1 MNPDPS
7 SRQASK
13 GRDQRANPLAVFGVV
28 LIILFSIL
36 LGVFGPSV
44 SDYRRGQ
51 FVAGQPVADLLQGI
65 SVLYSRTLTVMAR
78 KVRRSSSRPE
88 PVFDDVLEQSV
99 RNRFGSVDPPF
110 LPRPPG
116 FEIVAVDDK
125 VDLAALR
132 MSDESPEPGLS
143 AFYLPEESAP
153 DAVEGVVLLVQSL
166 SENPQ
171 VIYLRDEF
179 GTPRMVEEGA
189 IYRDLLDGIGA
200 ELNLTFWFMDGFFYV
215 LAASD
220 AERLDDYL
228 DALDLSP
235 AIEEP
240 ISSV

>member
-1 MNPDPS
+1 MNPEPS

-13 GRDQRANPLAVFGVV
+13 KRDQRANPLAVFGVV
-28 LIILFSIL
+28 LILLFSIL
-36 LGVFGPSV
+36 LGVFGPRI

-51 FVAGQPVADLLQGI
+51 FVSGQPVADLLQGI
-65 SVLYSRTLTVMAR
+65 PSVYSRTLQKMVR
-78 KVRRSSSRPE
+78 NVRRSTSRPA
-88 PVFDDVLEQSV
+88 PVSDDVLERLV
-99 RNRFGSVDPPF
+99 RDRFGSVDPPL
-110 LPRPPG
+110 LPRSSA

-132 MSDESPEPGLS
+132 KSDESPKSGFS
-143 AFYLPEESAP
+143 VFYLPGESAP
-153 DAVEGVVLLVQSL
+153 GVGDGVVLLVQSL
-166 SENPQ
+166 AENPQ

-189 IYRDLLDGIGA
+189 IYRDLVEGNGA
-200 ELNLTFWFMDGFFYV
+200 QLSLTFWFMDGFFYV